1 MPAELIE
8 LGSVVGIF
16 GVRGEVRLH
25 LHNREDSVLDEPRE
39 VILRGP
45 DEQER
50 VATVSARPGAGKR
63 IIGRVAGVG
72 NPDEAAALVGWTVH
86 IDRDALPPTAEGEF
100 YVADLLGLP
109 VEDEEGTLIGTLR
122 DVACTAGGA
131 RDVWVIDTDGGEAFV
146 VATPE
151 NILRVDHEA
160 GVIVVARAAVSG
172 D

>member
-45 DEQER
+45 EEQEH

-72 NPDEAAALVGWTVH
+72 NPDEAAALVGWTVL
-86 IDRDALPPTAEGEF
+86 IERDALPPTAEGEF

-122 DVACTAGGA
+122 DVASTAGGA
-131 RDVWVIDTDGGEAFV
+131 RDVWVIDTNGGEAFV

-160 GVIVVARAAVSG
+160 GVIVVARAAVAG